1 MDYLTICP
9 RCKFKVST
17 SKHFCPTCGLKMQAV
32 VGKPEKQSESPN
44 SQPAT
49 KTSLWAS
56 FFGIDGNTEK
66 EVDQTQEK
74 PAW

>member
-17 SKHFCPTCGLKMQAV
+17 NKHFCPTCGLKMQAAANKQD
-32 VGKPEKQSESPN
+32 KPIEHSTI
-44 SQPAT
+44 QPAT
-49 KTSLWAS
+49 KSSFWTS
-56 FFGIDGNTEK
+56 FFGLDGNSDK